1 MDMPNTIMF
10 YDGGCPLCSRE
21 IAHYQRLDKDER
33 IEWVDISQ
41 DMAVLEAF
49 GIAFTTAMARLHVL
63 YRDGRLLSGAYA
75 FAAVWSELPYYRLLA
90 VMLRLPGMLT
100 GLDALYRLFARWR
113 FRQRCPNSLCSTS

>member
-1 MDMPNTIMF
+1 MDTPKTIMF

-21 IAHYQRLDKDER
+21 VAHYQRLDKAGR
-33 IEWVDISQ
+33 IEWIDISQ
-41 DMAVLEAF
+41 DMTVLEAF
-49 GIAFTTAMARLHVL
+49 GISFTTAMARLHVL

-75 FAAVWSELPYYRLLA
+75 FAAIWSELPYYRLLA

-113 FRQRCPNSLCSTS
+113 FQQRCSDNLCSTS